1 VWVGSKGE
9 EWCVRGRGGRSRGI
23 LPLGAQCMLTL
34 RMMFLRSGGASC
46 RYYERWG
53 VVILTML
60 EKGVLRA
67 VLCCVLQVGDLQ
79 YWDILLVL
87 QEEIVLHG
95 D

>member
-1 VWVGSKGE
+1 
-9 EWCVRGRGGRSRGI
+9 
-23 LPLGAQCMLTL
+23 
-34 RMMFLRSGGASC
+34 
-46 RYYERWG
+46 
-53 VVILTML
+53 ML